1 MKPEKNAD
9 SKTRVYL
16 ARHGQVK
23 NFGAGVYNGH
33 TDVPIDDTGREQMRS
48 LLKKVRER
56 GITAVYCS
64 DLSRNVEGAEII
76 AGGLDLSYEKLP
88 GIRERNFGEWEGLTY
103 QEIAKNYP
111 DLFEWWRKDV
121 TGVRPPGGGES
132 SHDLSE
138 RVLSTYLPLIEKHR
152 GESICIVAHGGV
164 NRIILAH
171 AVKLELRYI
180 FRFDQEFGC
189 LNIIDYYEDG
199 FEHVKLVNG

>member
-1 MKPEKNAD
+1 MKPGRNAN

-16 ARHGQVK
+16 ARHGQVE
-23 NFGAGVYNGH
+23 NFAAGVYNGQ
-33 TDVPIDDTGREQMRS
+33 TDVPIDDVGRDQMYS
-48 LLKKVRER
+48 LLEKVRDR

-76 AGGLDLSYEKLP
+76 AGGLNLSYEKLP

-103 QEIAKNYP
+103 EEIGKNSP
-111 DLFEWWRKDV
+111 ELFEWWQKDV

-138 RVLSTYLPLIEKHR
+138 RALKTYLPLIENHR
-152 GESICIVAHGGV
+152 GESICIIAHGGV

-171 AVKLELRYI
+171 ATKLDLRHI
-180 FRFDQEFGC
+180 FRFDQGFGC
-189 LNIIDYYEDG
+189 LNVIDYYEDG
-199 FEHVKLVNG
+199 FAHVKLMNG